1 MQRSRLVIFVKN
13 PEKGKVKTRLAK
25 ESSEVLALDAYKK
38 LLKYTRKITFGL
50 EVEKEVWYS
59 TSIDSGDIWEEG
71 AFKKEIQKGGSIGER
86 MQNAFKVGF
95 QSGEIDK
102 MILIGSDCAEISQE
116 IIEEAFSKLDN
127 VDVILG
133 PAEDGGYYLI
143 GMNSYFPQV
152 FQNIDWSTSHVLE
165 QTTNRIAEAELSCSL
180 LEVLKDVDVLDDWLA
195 VKHRFP
201 KYD

>member
-13 PEKGKVKTRLAK
+13 PKKGKVKTRLAK
-25 ESSEVLALDAYKK
+25 ESSEILALDVYNT
-38 LLKYTRKITFGL
+38 LLKYTRKITLGL

-71 AFKKEIQKGGSIGER
+71 VFKKEIQKGGSIGER
-86 MQNAFKVGF
+86 MQNAFKAGF
-95 QSGEIDK
+95 QNGEIDK

-127 VDVILG
+127 SDVILG

-143 GMNSYFPQV
+143 GMNSYFSQV
-152 FQNIDWSTSHVLE
+152 FQNIDWSTSQVLE
-165 QTTNRIAEAELSCSL
+165 QTTNRVIEAELSYSL
-180 LEVLKDVDVLDDWLA
+180 LEELKDVDVLDDWLA

-201 KYD
+201 EYD

>member
-25 ESSEVLALDAYKK
+25 ESSEVFALDVYKT
-38 LLKYTRKITFGL
+38 LLKYTREITFGL

-71 AFKKEIQKGGSIGER
+71 VFKKEIQKGGSIGER
-86 MQNAFKVGF
+86 MQNAFKAGF
-95 QSGEIDK
+95 QNGEIDK

-127 VDVILG
+127 VNVILG

-152 FQNIDWSTSHVLE
+152 FQNIDWSTSQVLE
-165 QTTNRIAEAELSCSL
+165 QTTNRVIEAELSCCL
-180 LEVLKDVDVLDDWLA
+180 LEELKDVDVLDDWSA

-201 KYD
+201 EYD